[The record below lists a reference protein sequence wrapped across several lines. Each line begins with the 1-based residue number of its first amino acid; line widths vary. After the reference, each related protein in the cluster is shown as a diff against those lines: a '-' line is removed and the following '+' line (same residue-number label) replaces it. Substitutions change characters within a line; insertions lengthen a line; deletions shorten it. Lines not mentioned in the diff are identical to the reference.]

1 MIVTALLPGKNGKKK
16 VYVDECYLFSLYPK
30 ELKQYEIKI
39 DQPISKESVDS
50 IYEGCLL
57 HRGRLRAMN
66 LLIKKDYTRAQIKEK
81 LLQSEYTEP
90 TITSVIEYLD
100 QFHYLDDVRFATQ
113 FISFQKSSKS
123 RRQIEQLLK
132 GKGVSKEDIT
142 SAYEACGEEYDLEE
156 EEQQLLHNLIAKKCK
171 RLHKDTMTYEDWGK
185 VYQFLAAKGFSSG
198 SIRNAVTGYRES
210 HDDF

>member
-81 LLQSEYTEP
+81 LLQSEYT
-90 TITSVIEYLD
+90 
-100 QFHYLDDVRFATQ
+100 
-113 FISFQKSSKS
+113 
-123 RRQIEQLLK
+123 
-132 GKGVSKEDIT
+132 
-142 SAYEACGEEYDLEE
+142 
-156 EEQQLLHNLIAKKCK
+156 
-171 RLHKDTMTYEDWGK
+171 
-185 VYQFLAAKGFSSG
+185 
-198 SIRNAVTGYRES
+198 
-210 HDDF
+210 